1 MEESNPWPTFVDAF
15 STVLCIFIFLM
26 LVFVLNSM
34 LIMYESSKKRYEA
47 PLLAEQTVQPVASSV
62 SGSGASSGA
71 VSTTP
76 NQTRTVDQT
85 QPVEATAAGA
95 NKNRSQDAEADMLAA
110 SSASASASAST
121 STSTSTDAGATTGTD
136 FATASDSTAA
146 SAASPADESE
156 QAGREDKKS
165 DVIRLAE
172 NQTATSIKGQTS
184 GQFDTSKANP
194 SWETQGNQFI
204 VHFKS
209 MEQGYPQEIIDEMAK
224 WFGTDKPVS
233 IVVYAYVSPSIA
245 ISDAM
250 RLAYER
256 GVILL
261 KVVKS
266 KYPNTEV
273 SISVVNDATTLTNS
287 AVITKSE

>member
-121 STSTSTDAGATTGTD
+121 STSTSTDAGAATGTD

>member
-76 NQTRTVDQT
+76 NQTRTGDQT
-85 QPVEATAAGA
+85 QPVEATAADD

-110 SSASASASAST
+110 SSASAS
-121 STSTSTDAGATTGTD
+121 TDAGAATGAD

-165 DVIRLAE
+165 DVIRLAD

-184 GQFDTSKANP
+184 GQFDTSRANP

>member
-76 NQTRTVDQT
+76 NQTRTGDQT
-85 QPVEATAAGA
+85 QPVEATAADD

-110 SSASASASAST
+110 SSAS
-121 STSTSTDAGATTGTD
+121 TDAGAATGAD

-165 DVIRLAE
+165 DVIRLAD

-224 WFGTDKPVS
+224 WFGKDKPVS

>member
-76 NQTRTVDQT
+76 NQTRTGDQT
-85 QPVEATAAGA
+85 QPVEATAADD

-121 STSTSTDAGATTGTD
+121 DAGAATGAD
-136 FATASDSTAA
+136 FATASSTAA

-165 DVIRLAE
+165 DVIRLAD

-224 WFGTDKPVS
+224 WFGKDKPVS

>member
-62 SGSGASSGA
+62 SGSGSSSGA

-76 NQTRTVDQT
+76 NQTRTGDQT
-85 QPVEATAAGA
+85 QPVEATAADD

-110 SSASASASAST
+110 SSASASAS
-121 STSTSTDAGATTGTD
+121 TDAGAATGAD

-165 DVIRLAE
+165 DVIRLAD

>member
-76 NQTRTVDQT
+76 NQTRTGDQT
-85 QPVEATAAGA
+85 QPVEATAADD

-110 SSASASASAST
+110 SSASASASTST
-121 STSTSTDAGATTGTD
+121 STSTSTDAGAATGAD

-165 DVIRLAE
+165 DVIRLAD

-224 WFGTDKPVS
+224 WFGKDKPVS

>member
-62 SGSGASSGA
+62 SGSGSSSGA

-76 NQTRTVDQT
+76 NQTRTGDQT
-85 QPVEATAAGA
+85 QPVEATAADD

-121 STSTSTDAGATTGTD
+121 DAGAATGAD

-165 DVIRLAE
+165 DVIRLAD

>member
-62 SGSGASSGA
+62 SGSGSSSGA

-76 NQTRTVDQT
+76 NQTRTGDQT
-85 QPVEATAAGA
+85 QPVEATAADD

-110 SSASASASAST
+110 SSASAS
-121 STSTSTDAGATTGTD
+121 TDAGAATGAD

-165 DVIRLAE
+165 DVIRLAD